1 MARTS
6 ISLPCHSGGRNGSG
20 GAWRMTTQQVRS
32 SGAVSSA
39 LRYSL
44 RTDTASSNGWT
55 TSPDNTCGPIA
66 SPAVREVLWGYPRAF
81 VDRHRGGGSRSAG
94 NPSELERPEQASNGG
109 ANRRHQADRAEQDI
123 AAKLVQD
130 EVAGND
136 RSRKNELPIGDCPY
150 GTRLAE
156 CKACD
161 QASCD
166 RCQQND
172 DGPKEHVGRIDQYE
186 AGSLQWHDHQQGY

>member
-1 MARTS
+1 DSPGS
-6 ISLPCHSGGRNGSG
+6 IVWCAAGSPSRSGGWACIPCTNSIAWPI
-20 GAWRMTTQQVRS
+20 GAKKPAF
-32 SGAVSSA
+32 GA
-39 LRYSL
+39 RP
-44 RTDTASSNGWT
+44 GWQ
-55 TSPDNTCGPIA
+55 PWPIA

-81 VDRHRGGGSRSAG
+81 VDRHRGDGSRSAG

-109 ANRRHQADRAEQDI
+109 ANRRHQAYRAEQDI